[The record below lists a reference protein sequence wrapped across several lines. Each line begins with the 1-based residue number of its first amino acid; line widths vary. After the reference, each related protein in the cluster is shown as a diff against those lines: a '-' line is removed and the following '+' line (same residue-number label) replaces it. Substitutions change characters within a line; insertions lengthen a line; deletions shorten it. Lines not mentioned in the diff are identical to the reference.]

1 MKALVTGGAGF
12 LGQAIV
18 SRLKARGDEVHSF
31 SRGDYPH
38 LRQKGVET
46 FIGDLSDREAVIKA
60 AQECDIVFHVAAK
73 AGIWGLYHDY
83 FSTNV
88 VGTQNVIAA
97 CRTNE
102 IKKLVYTSTP
112 SVVRHDRG
120 LAGVD
125 ESMPYADKF
134 EAYYPKTKAMAE
146 KLVLAA
152 NGDDLATVALRPHMV
167 WGPGD
172 PNFLP
177 RIIKRRKSG
186 RLRKVSGGPYPVDS
200 TYIDNAVEAH
210 LLAADHLDIG
220 STPAG
225 KAYFISQG
233 EPMDVGDLIDH
244 ILDAA
249 GLPPI
254 DRSIPPWLAKAAGFV
269 FENVYR
275 VLSIQKEPPMTTF
288 LARQLSSPHWFDIGA
303 ARRDLNYKPE
313 ISLEEGFV
321 RLRESLTGR

>member
-12 LGQAIV
+12 LGQAVV
-18 SRLKARGDEVHSF
+18 SRLRGRGDEVRNF
-31 SRGDYPH
+31 SRGDYPY
-38 LRQKGVET
+38 LRRLGVET
-46 FIGDLSDREAVIKA
+46 WTGDLSDQEAVIKA
-60 AQECDIVFHVAAK
+60 ARGCDLVFHVAAK
-73 AGIWGLYHDY
+73 AGIWGPYREY

-97 CRTNE
+97 CRTNG

-112 SVVRHDRG
+112 SVVRHDRK

-125 ESMPYADKF
+125 ESAPYGDRF
-134 EAYYPKTKAMAE
+134 EAHYPKTKAMAE

-152 NGDDLATVALRPHMV
+152 NGHDLATVALRPHLV

-177 RIIKRRKSG
+177 RIIERRKSG

-200 TYIDNAVEAH
+200 TYIDNAAQAH
-210 LLAADHLDIG
+210 LLAADQLDIG
-220 STPAG
+220 SIPAG

-233 EPMDVGDLIDH
+233 QPMDVGELIDR
-244 ILDAA
+244 ILEAA
-249 GLPPI
+249 GLPPL
-254 DRSIPPWLAKAAGFV
+254 DRSIPPWLARAAGV
-269 FENVYR
+269 VLENVYGF
-275 VLSIQKEPPMTTF
+275 LSIKKEPPMTTF
-288 LARQLSSPHWFDIGA
+288 LARQLSSAHWFDIGA

-313 ISLEEGFV
+313 VSMEEGFV
-321 RLRESLTGR
+321 RLRESLSRD